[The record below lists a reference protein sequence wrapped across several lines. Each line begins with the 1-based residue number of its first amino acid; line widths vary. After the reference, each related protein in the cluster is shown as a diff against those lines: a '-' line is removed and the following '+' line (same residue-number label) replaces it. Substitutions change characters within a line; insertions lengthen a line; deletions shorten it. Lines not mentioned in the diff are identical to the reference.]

1 MPPPAFS
8 YWPALLPV
16 FLLAGRECTQTKNK
30 SLWGALRYHF
40 TTDRA
45 LMTTGWNF
53 TSECP
58 CANRAAAQTNWMS
71 CNVNCSGNQLIFCSK
86 IVVTAWVADI
96 GLACV
101 AFSRGGTIEQRAEAK
116 TALSQSFGRHRWH
129 LAPNRENNFLNRGH
143 LSRTFMWHFSYHTKE
158 GKIKEKWLWVEHLL
172 NYSIKLPLKLGDQKS
187 EFFLENIDDR
197 YSQA

>member
-1 MPPPAFS
+1 
-8 YWPALLPV
+8 
-16 FLLAGRECTQTKNK
+16 
-30 SLWGALRYHF
+30 
-40 TTDRA
+40 
-45 LMTTGWNF
+45 
-53 TSECP
+53 
-58 CANRAAAQTNWMS
+58 MS
-71 CNVNCSGNQLIFCSK
+71 CNVNCSGNQLFFCSK

-158 GKIKEKWLWVEHLL
+158 GKIKEKWLLVEHLL
-172 NYSIKLPLKLGDQKS
+172 NYSIKLPLKLEIKSQK
-187 EFFLENIDDR
+187 FFWEYWRNGCCASFGCLNRRRLGCSWRQIICRAHSYMIKSWKIHLWIFNSIAASDPLPPFP
-197 YSQA
+197 SVNQADKSFFCNALF

>member
-1 MPPPAFS
+1 
-8 YWPALLPV
+8 
-16 FLLAGRECTQTKNK
+16 
-30 SLWGALRYHF
+30 
-40 TTDRA
+40 
-45 LMTTGWNF
+45 
-53 TSECP
+53 
-58 CANRAAAQTNWMS
+58 MS

-158 GKIKEKWLWVEHLL
+158 GKIKEKWLLVEHLL

-187 EFFLENIDDR
+187 EVFFWEYRRSIFSGSVILSRGERQDTNHSWGYLLRAVRRLTLRWKLQILSYF
-197 YSQA
+197 YSFQLFQSIFGL

>member
-1 MPPPAFS
+1 
-8 YWPALLPV
+8 
-16 FLLAGRECTQTKNK
+16 
-30 SLWGALRYHF
+30 
-40 TTDRA
+40 
-45 LMTTGWNF
+45 
-53 TSECP
+53 
-58 CANRAAAQTNWMS
+58 MS

-187 EFFLENIDDR
+187 EVFFWEYRPSIFSGLIVR
-197 YSQA
+197 SQFECRWFDLSSKDIFLGMRPKNVFFNSSQIEIF